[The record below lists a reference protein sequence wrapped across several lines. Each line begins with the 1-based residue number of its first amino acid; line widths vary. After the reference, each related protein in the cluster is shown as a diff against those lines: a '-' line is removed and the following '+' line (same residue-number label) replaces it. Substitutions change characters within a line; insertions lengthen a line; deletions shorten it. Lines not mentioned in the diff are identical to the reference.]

1 MDADQRQR
9 MAASL
14 VAVKRVG
21 AAKQA
26 LMSLGMLVDD
36 GQVPEGGLESK
47 LQTAKRSKFMDTKQ
61 LSAPPARQAAAYPQL
76 QFTVDDDGAQT
87 VPCEGA
93 VELDRLCVPAC
104 DLNRSDCARR
114 VATKLVKAP
123 DLRPLLVTILYHPV
137 GPTLYS
143 RWSHLSDGVVTSSQI
158 NLVR

>member
-1 MDADQRQR
+1 

-26 LMSLGMLVDD
+26 LMSLGMLLVDD

-47 LQTAKRSKFMDTKQ
+47 LQTALRSKFPDTKQ
-61 LSAPPARQAAAYPQL
+61 LSAPPARQGLAAAYPQL

-104 DLNRSDCARR
+104 A
-114 VATKLVKAP
+114 
-123 DLRPLLVTILYHPV
+123 
-137 GPTLYS
+137 
-143 RWSHLSDGVVTSSQI
+143 
-158 NLVR
+158 